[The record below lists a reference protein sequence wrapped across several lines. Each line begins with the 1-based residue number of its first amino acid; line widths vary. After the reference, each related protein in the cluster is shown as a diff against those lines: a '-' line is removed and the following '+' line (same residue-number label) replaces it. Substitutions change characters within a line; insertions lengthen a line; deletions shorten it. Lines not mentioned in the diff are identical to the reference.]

1 MKMRIQPLAGA
12 LRSAQIGRRMKKWL
26 ENLRHFYT
34 DKIYMLL
41 LGLSAV
47 CSYGFLITHHTV
59 GIDDTPFAY
68 YFEEGLAAIVGRWV
82 LFLLNKVVH
91 IAEFAP
97 FLTDFA
103 AVLILMAAVTV
114 WCALFYSILGES
126 VPKWGYRMFACL
138 FLSCPLLS
146 EVFTYYLHNGVA
158 LGYLCCGISLCFFRE
173 GMLRWQKIRNSLPCF
188 AASAV
193 FLFIALGC
201 YESFMTVWL
210 PGLCLVLLSG
220 RFAGEKTKVF
230 RALCIGAV
238 TALLGL
244 LLRSVMINVVTAVFG
259 LEALQDEAVQRS
271 VSEMAAW
278 MFEPGALSEFAMVV
292 KRIFVMYGV
301 FAYAYYPIQ
310 IFLLASAVIAAYCIY
325 RSIRKRDLWTFVL
338 CIGAFAAAFL
348 LVIVEGKATL
358 YRSAQFLPVICGYG
372 ALVFLY
378 ACRGLWE
385 RTAGRNAEE
394 EKASVKNEKRFGAG
408 VWRGLRQTAR
418 AAATGILCVIL
429 CNQCADMN
437 HWFYVDYLKYE
448 DAKNTMNQ
456 VAYEIEKH
464 FDASKPVVFTGT
476 YEIPRSIVQ
485 DAYVA
490 YHSDVY
496 DKMLRLTSLVDAHL
510 LEKFYREYG
519 VWVAQTPSLSV
530 IDWGRY
536 AFGTDEELVRFAAM
550 HGHELKPLLDTD
562 YAPIEEY
569 AKELPEFPAE
579 GSIVDAGE
587 YLIVHF

>member
-1 MKMRIQPLAGA
+1 
-12 LRSAQIGRRMKKWL
+12 MKKWL
-26 ENLRHFYT
+26 ENVRYFYK

-41 LGLSAV
+41 LCLSAV

-59 GIDDTPFAY
+59 GIDDTPFVY

-82 LFLLNKVVH
+82 LFLLNKVVN

-103 AVLILMAAVTV
+103 AVLVLMAAVTV
-114 WCALFYSILGES
+114 WCALFYSILGER

-173 GMLRWQKIRNSLPCF
+173 GLLRLSEKKNSVFCF
-188 AASAV
+188 AASAG

-220 RFAGEKTKVF
+220 RFAEEKTKVF
-230 RALCIGAV
+230 PALCIGAV

-244 LLRSVMINVVTAVFG
+244 LLRSVMIRAVTGIFG
-259 LEALQDEAVQRS
+259 LEAMQDEAVQRS

-278 MFEPGALSEFAMVV
+278 MFESGALSEFAMVL

-301 FAYAYYPIQ
+301 FAYAYYPIK
-310 IFLLASAVIAAYCIY
+310 IFLIASVVIAAYSFY
-325 RSIRKRDLWTFVL
+325 RCIRKKDLWTL
-338 CIGAFAAAFL
+338 LLSIGAFIAAFL

-372 ALVFLY
+372 ALLFLY
-378 ACRGLWE
+378 ACRGL
-385 RTAGRNAEE
+385 
-394 EKASVKNEKRFGAG
+394 
-408 VWRGLRQTAR
+408 RQTTR
-418 AAATGILCVIL
+418 AAVVGILCVIL
-429 CNQCADMN
+429 WNQCADMN

-464 FDASKPVVFTGT
+464 FDPSKPVVFTGT
-476 YEIPRSIVQ
+476 YEMPRSIVQ

-490 YHSDVY
+490 YNSEVHY
-496 DKMLRLTSLVDAHL
+496 KMLRTTSLVDEHL

-550 HGHELKPLLDTD
+550 HGHELKPLLGTD

-569 AKELPEFPAE
+569 AKNLPEFPAE